1 VDAGAGPTSVG
12 VALRDVRRTY
22 RGRHGDVVAL
32 DGVTLA
38 AAPGEV
44 LAVVGPSGCG
54 KSTLLELICGLQV
67 PDAGTVMAP
76 PAGYLPQHGALL
88 PWANALDN
96 VALPLLVAGT
106 ARARARA
113 EAHPLLTQ
121 LGLDGFERS
130 LPRELS
136 GGMRQRVAIARTLL
150 TGRPLLA
157 LDEPF
162 GALDAIT
169 RARAQEWLGDALRRR
184 PSTVVLVTHD
194 VEEAVLL
201 ADRVAV
207 LSERPGRVVAQV
219 DISLPRPRRPTA
231 ADVVALRAEL
241 LEALR

>member
-1 VDAGAGPTSVG
+1 VDAGARPRSAG
-12 VALRDVRRTY
+12 VVLRDVRRTY
-22 RGRHGDVVAL
+22 RGRNRDVVAL
-32 DGVTLA
+32 DGVTLS

-54 KSTLLELICGLQV
+54 KSTLLELICGLQI
-67 PDAGTVMAP
+67 PDAGTVTAP

-113 EAHPLLTQ
+113 QAHPLLTQ
-121 LGLDGFERS
+121 LGLDGFERV

-169 RARAQEWLGDALRRR
+169 RAKAQEWLGDALRKR
-184 PSTVVLVTHD
+184 PSTVLLVTHD

-201 ADRVAV
+201 ADRVVV
-207 LSERPGRVVAQV
+207 LSERPGRVVTHV
-219 DISLPRPRRPTA
+219 EIRLPRPRRPTDA
-231 ADVVALRAEL
+231 AVVALRAEL